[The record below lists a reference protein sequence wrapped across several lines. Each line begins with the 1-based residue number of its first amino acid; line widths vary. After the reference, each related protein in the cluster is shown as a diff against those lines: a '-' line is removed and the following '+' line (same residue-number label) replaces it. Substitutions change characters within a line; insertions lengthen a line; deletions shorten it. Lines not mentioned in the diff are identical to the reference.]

1 MLLRAVADG
10 STRSLRNAWYD
21 GRSSRFDIAL
31 VGIWAETNPNMRL
44 RIHVSWWNSAVS
56 KSSAASLEWFV
67 SHFCQYGSTWMS
79 NLIFLSEL
87 TIGIP
92 RLPGLFRMSTA
103 VSSTIELVNSVTYDS
118 VNLFNF
124 AIWAFPSK
132 YFPIELVPCSDGWRR
147 TWYQTIHIIP
157 GLPVSSIPQCK

>member
-1 MLLRAVADG
+1 
-10 STRSLRNAWYD
+10 
-21 GRSSRFDIAL
+21 
-31 VGIWAETNPNMRL
+31 
-44 RIHVSWWNSAVS
+44 
-56 KSSAASLEWFV
+56 
-67 SHFCQYGSTWMS
+67 MS

-124 AIWAFPSK
+124 AI
-132 YFPIELVPCSDGWRR
+132 
-147 TWYQTIHIIP
+147 
-157 GLPVSSIPQCK
+157 